1 MDVGPGLEHLTQLF
15 DLVIAAIQVFQALDA
30 VGLDG
35 TNRLV
40 IVTLALRLVLLTLED
55 IEHIKI
61 AGL

>member
-40 IVTLALRLVLLTLED
+40 IVALALRLVLLTLED
-55 IEHIKI
+55 VEHIKI